1 MIASRALLTDLRN
14 QVGALEADLRQR
26 AEGDLSEVLRVAWQD
41 ARESGRTACGYK
53 LWLTEQVSQSAIA
66 WVLAT
71 VFARF
76 CEDNRLMDAPF
87 LAGLEGRLALALA
100 RQQAYFRQHPE
111 RS

>member
-14 QVGALEADLRQR
+14 QVGALEVDLRQQ

-41 ARESGRTACGYK
+41 ARESWAGRARGYK

-87 LAGLEGRLALALA
+87 LVLPRRPTRSCASSAAGVLRTA
-100 RQQAYFRQHPE
+100 
-111 RS
+111 S